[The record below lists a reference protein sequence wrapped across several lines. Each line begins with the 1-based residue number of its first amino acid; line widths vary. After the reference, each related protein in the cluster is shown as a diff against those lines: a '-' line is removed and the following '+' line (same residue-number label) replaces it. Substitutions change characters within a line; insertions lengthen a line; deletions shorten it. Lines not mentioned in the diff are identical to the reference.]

1 MGSVTQ
7 SVGTV
12 GNKVVGSAAGAAVL
26 GMYAIKSKNDNYGE
40 KLEYNNVYSAN
51 MSSNNYYSYS
61 SNTDTYKS
69 ESYGTTLNA

>member
-26 GMYAIKSKNDNYGE
+26 GMYAIKCKNDNYGE

-51 MSSNNYYSYS
+51 TSNNYYSYS
-61 SNTDTYKS
+61 SNADTYKS
-69 ESYGTTLNA
+69 ESYGTTLSA